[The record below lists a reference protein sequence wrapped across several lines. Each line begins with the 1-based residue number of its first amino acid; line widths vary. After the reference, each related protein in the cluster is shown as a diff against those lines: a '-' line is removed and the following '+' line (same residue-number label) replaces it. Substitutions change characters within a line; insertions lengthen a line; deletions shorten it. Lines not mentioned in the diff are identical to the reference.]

1 MEQVADGMWL
11 GRGTDVNWMIV
22 RDGSDL
28 TLVDAG
34 YPADIAR
41 LEADLRSIGR
51 GLGDIRAVLV
61 THAHIDHIGGL
72 QGLLSRHDVPVLMA
86 AQELPLATG
95 EQEKPG
101 SGSELVRMAWRP
113 NVAMW
118 LGRVIRSGALHDE
131 PLRGPQTRPGDG
143 RGRPLLAHDGD
154 DRLADAEAGES
165 LVELVGRRG
174 RVQPV
179 DEPETTLAEG
189 QRNPVRA
196 RLRHELR
203 PARGGVVVVIA
214 HRPSA
219 LAAVDLVLVMA
230 RGAQQAFGPKDDV
243 LSKVLRREQSPAPAP
258 LKVAQGG

>member
-1 MEQVADGMWL
+1 MEQIADGMWM
-11 GRGTDVNWMIV
+11 GRGTDVNWMLV

-41 LEADLRSIGR
+41 LEADLRSIGHD
-51 GLGDIRAVLV
+51 LGDIGAVLV

-118 LGRVIRSGALHDE
+118 LGRVIRSGALHEE
-131 PLRGPQTRPGDG
+131 PLRGAQTWSDG
-143 RGRPLLAHDGD
+143 GPLDLPGRPVPVASPGHTPGHTAYFFPEHGVLATGDALATAHPLTAAHTPHLLPSVFNASDAGA
-154 DRLADAEAGES
+154 LAALD
-165 LVELVGRRG
+165 
-174 RVQPV
+174 
-179 DEPETTLAEG
+179 
-189 QRNPVRA
+189 
-196 RLRHELR
+196 
-203 PARGGVVVVIA
+203 
-214 HRPSA
+214 A
-219 LAAVDLVLVMA
+219 LAAVDADVIVPGHGDVWRGPIA
-230 RGAQQAFGPKDDV
+230 RAVDLARSVPT
-243 LSKVLRREQSPAPAP
+243 SI
-258 LKVAQGG
+258 